1 VSNARTFKEFVVLER
16 QVAEQKSYHDA
27 SYFEAHSRR
36 LYTTYVV
43 CADLL
48 DADSAKLV
56 SFGAGSAYI
65 EHALAN
71 WHRARVTIVDLPER
85 VDLLRHFYE
94 ECGFDV
100 IAADVTAEIR
110 SVRGKFDV
118 ALSSELIEHIPR
130 PPVEHI
136 RLLGSAV
143 RPGGD
148 VVVTTPNF
156 GNIRVIGRLL
166 LMRPVLPPPERTFGA
181 VSFEN
186 QDVHRR
192 EYLPSEIIDA
202 FRTNGI
208 RHLKTIFTENR
219 TERRIALGLAVK
231 SVPRFRA
238 TMILHGKND
247 QPS

>member
-1 VSNARTFKEFVVLER
+1 MSGARTFREFVAMER
-16 QVAEQKSYHDA
+16 QVAEQKSYHDP

-36 LYTTYVV
+36 LYSTYVI

-48 DADSAKLV
+48 DTDSKKLV

-71 WHRARVTIVDLPER
+71 WHQASVTIVDLPER
-85 VDLLRHFYE
+85 VALLSHFYE
-94 ECGFDV
+94 QCGFDV
-100 IAADVTAEIR
+100 IAADVTAEIK
-110 SVRGKFDV
+110 SVPGKFDV

-136 RLLGSAV
+136 KLLSSAV
-143 RPGGD
+143 RSGGD

-181 VSFEN
+181 LNFEN

-202 FRTNGI
+202 FKTSRI
-208 RHLKTIFTENR
+208 RHLKTVFTENR
-219 TERRIALGLAVK
+219 SERRIALSLAVRF
-231 SVPRFRA
+231 VPRFRA

-247 QPS
+247 LPS